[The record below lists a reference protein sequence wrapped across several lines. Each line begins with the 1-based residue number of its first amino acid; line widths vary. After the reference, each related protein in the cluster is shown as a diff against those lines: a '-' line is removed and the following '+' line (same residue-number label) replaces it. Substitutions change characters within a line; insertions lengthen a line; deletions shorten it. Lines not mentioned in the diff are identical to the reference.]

1 MPNTSLP
8 APSLLIKRSSVNFQP
23 AELERIKACV
33 FNNIRVVA
41 RAFCESELSMVCAI
55 REGEVQIGTVEN
67 YEGHFCI
74 FIEYQGMQVL
84 KPVHAIH

>member
-1 MPNTSLP
+1 MPNTSLF
-8 APSLLIKRSSVNFQP
+8 APGSLIKRSMVNFQP
-23 AELERIKACV
+23 AEVERITACV
-33 FNNIRVVA
+33 FKSIRVVA
-41 RAFCESELSMVCAI
+41 RTFCESELSMLCAI
-55 REGEVQIGTVEN
+55 REGEAQIGTVDN